1 MVYSISEKV
10 LLYPWKRLD
19 MDQPLHWC
27 CMAILH
33 NSHWAAAILDLAL
46 TDAKKADD
54 DLDMTDRDYGLPDR
68 LRIV

>member
-1 MVYSISEKV
+1 
-10 LLYPWKRLD
+10 